1 MLTGAD
7 IQSLK
12 DYVSN
17 NDGGMQAQ
25 GESTVRLHVTHS
37 NLSAI
42 FFDIRLDRHVST
54 LPFLHKSPSRHTP
67 DKIKMPDLMSSNLL
81 ISCRHLVHRRSRYSQ
96 LATNGFASLHTFKL
110 PPGFPGHQRTHWS
123 TDSSVLNLAAARS
136 CNICLDT
143 MI

>member
-54 LPFLHKSPSRHTP
+54 LPFLHISPSRHTL
-67 DKIKMPDLMSSNLL
+67 DAIKER
-81 ISCRHLVHRRSRYSQ
+81 CQ
-96 LATNGFASLHTFKL
+96 T
-110 PPGFPGHQRTHWS
+110 
-123 TDSSVLNLAAARS
+123 
-136 CNICLDT
+136 
-143 MI
+143 